1 MIEIK
6 CDRCRGEM
14 DPQGLLGQISW
25 RFKEGMDGDYG
36 ENELANHIF
45 CERCMD
51 EIMAMIQRH
60 VNWGTQKKEYEAPVI
75 EEVKKQRKRQSDIEG
90 ETAEKIITLYKQ
102 GKKVREIAKAVGLD
116 DKKVEN
122 WLYYKKRHGGI

>member
-1 MIEIK
+1 MIEIRCDK
-6 CDRCRGEM
+6 CKAEM

-51 EIMAMIQRH
+51 QIMTMIQSKITWENEPQARPKR
-60 VNWGTQKKEYEAPVI
+60 KKTELEDD
-75 EEVKKQRKRQSDIEG
+75 K
-90 ETAEKIITLYKQ
+90 AEKIITLYKQ
-102 GKKVREIAKAVGLD
+102 GKKVREIAEAVGLD
-116 DKKVEN
+116 SKKVGN
-122 WLYYKKRHGGI
+122 WIYYKKNHGGI

>member
-6 CDRCRGEM
+6 CDKCGAEM
-14 DPQGLLGQISW
+14 DPRGLLGQISW

-36 ENELANHIF
+36 ENELENHIF

-51 EIMAMIQRH
+51 QIMTMIQSKITWENEPQARPKR
-60 VNWGTQKKEYEAPVI
+60 KKSELEDD
-75 EEVKKQRKRQSDIEG
+75 K
-90 ETAEKIITLYKQ
+90 AEKIITLYKQ

-122 WLYYKKRHGGI
+122 WIYYKKHHGGI

>member
-6 CDRCRGEM
+6 CDKCGAEM

-25 RFKEGMDGDYG
+25 RFKEGMDGNYG

-51 EIMAMIQRH
+51 LIMTMIQSKITWENEPQARPKR
-60 VNWGTQKKEYEAPVI
+60 KKSELEDD
-75 EEVKKQRKRQSDIEG
+75 K
-90 ETAEKIITLYKQ
+90 AEKIIILYKQ
-102 GKKVREIAKAVGLD
+102 GKKVREIAEAVGLD
-116 DKKVEN
+116 SKKVEN
-122 WLYYKKRHGGI
+122 WIYYKKHHGGI

>member
-6 CDRCRGEM
+6 CDRCRQEM

-36 ENELANHIF
+36 DNELANHIF

-51 EIMAMIQRH
+51 QIMTMIQSKITWENEPQARP
-60 VNWGTQKKEYEAPVI
+60 KKKSELEDD
-75 EEVKKQRKRQSDIEG
+75 K
-90 ETAEKIITLYKQ
+90 AEKIITLYKQ

-122 WLYYKKRHGGI
+122 WIYYKKRHGGI

>member
-6 CDRCRGEM
+6 CDKCGAEI
-14 DPQGLLGQISW
+14 DPRGLLGQISW

-51 EIMAMIQRH
+51 QIMTMIQSKITWENEPQARPKR
-60 VNWGTQKKEYEAPVI
+60 KKSELEDD
-75 EEVKKQRKRQSDIEG
+75 K
-90 ETAEKIITLYKQ
+90 AEKIITLYKQ